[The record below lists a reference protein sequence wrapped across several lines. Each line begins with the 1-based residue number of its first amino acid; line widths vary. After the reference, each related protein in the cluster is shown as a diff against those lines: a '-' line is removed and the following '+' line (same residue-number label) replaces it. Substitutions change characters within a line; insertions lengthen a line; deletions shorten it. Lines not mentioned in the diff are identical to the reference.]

1 MFVEHLLVPSNHLSP
16 RDPLV
21 NKTDE
26 DPCPQ
31 GAYIPELI
39 NNKFPDML
47 EGNKVQQKKVK
58 VEQAKR
64 DQASSVHIVFLNQQV
79 RVGLT

>member
-1 MFVEHLLVPSNHLSP
+1 MFVEHLLVPSTRLSP
-16 RDPLV
+16 RDPSV

-47 EGNKVQQKKVK
+47 EGNKVQQKK
-58 VEQAKR
+58 
-64 DQASSVHIVFLNQQV
+64 
-79 RVGLT
+79 